1 MPPQWKGK
9 TLDALHFKLVE
20 LAQIDSQTE
29 SPVGKNQMVHSQTET
44 MHLRTSF
51 VKQKKLKLKK
61 YLHPCICNI
70 YLHCM
75 QKKRERFSPSLKI
88 YLFSE
93 ENIYT
98 YYSLEIHFSFWEICF
113 RKIYMRLNCIA
124 SLLSGSLVVPSQLW
138 YFTTIFANEKRI
150 RWVLVYFLLS
160 FHKQDKIRTLIQ
172 SKKNAFLNYVGLP
185 LKRRNYIWIEN
196 PPKLILVR
204 NTNLRVIIWRLF
216 IRWPSTLFS
225 FSLTSFLQSFVAPS
239 ICFASISMIYL
250 TNMFFTQIQMFFFA
264 QI

>member
-1 MPPQWKGK
+1 
-9 TLDALHFKLVE
+9 
-20 LAQIDSQTE
+20 
-29 SPVGKNQMVHSQTET
+29 
-44 MHLRTSF
+44 
-51 VKQKKLKLKK
+51 
-61 YLHPCICNI
+61 
-70 YLHCM
+70 
-75 QKKRERFSPSLKI
+75 
-88 YLFSE
+88 
-93 ENIYT
+93 
-98 YYSLEIHFSFWEICF
+98 
-113 RKIYMRLNCIA
+113 MRLNCIA

-150 RWVLVYFLLS
+150 RWVLVYFS
-160 FHKQDKIRTLIQ
+160 FFPKQDKIRTLIQ
-172 SKKNAFLNYVGLP
+172 SKKNTFLNYVGLP

-250 TNMFFTQIQMFFFA
+250 TNMFFYSTKIRFLFFA
-264 QI
+264 QIQNRLSVVVGSGCGSNNCVWFGDESGGRGSHLDTDWNIHSITLSIVKLNSTHFMDLKLFLKGQRFEEAGLGRN